1 LNAADVIVGYYGF
14 MLAGLDVFLR
24 QVPPNT
30 VVVFDG
36 AATLILLSSVILP
49 IYPFITGF
57 PSSPP
62 KMCKRNLLITLGG
75 LALFSVLMLDIL
87 RMIN

>member
-30 VVVFDG
+30 
-36 AATLILLSSVILP
+36 VILP